1 MHTRMNIRMP
11 NDIVEK
17 LEVEAKNL
25 HTSIASIIRE
35 RVARTFTVKGED
47 PPSQPLPTSNQ
58 SDASL
63 LECLTITTE
72 ILLLLREF
80 LFERNA
86 QILKKVD
93 EKMDQHFGKNRKK
106 VL

>member
-1 MHTRMNIRMP
+1 MHTRMSIRMP
-11 NDIVEK
+11 DDILEK

-25 HTSIASIIRE
+25 HTSVASIIRE
-35 RVARTFTVKGED
+35 RVARTFSAKGED
-47 PPSQPLPTSNQ
+47 LPSQPLSTSNE
-58 SDASL
+58 SDTSL
-63 LECLTITTE
+63 LECMAITTE